1 MIIEVPKPK
10 NSLVQKYKL
19 MIDIVV
25 YLPMSLTCCVFL
37 GYNLFPVLT
46 GSVRPPMLTIG
57 LLLSFEF
64 ILCLILI
71 SALITLW
78 KQRKYLWA
86 EIQCEYSINIDNNI
100 LTVNSDTIGY
110 SWRCRLDEI
119 EEVYICVSGGMA
131 IEKKKSLA
139 EKIFARRIE
148 KERLI
153 DTVELIKRS
162 ITQHGMPAEP
172 APVSGK
178 SKREQ

>member
-19 MIDIVV
+19 MVDIVV
-25 YLPMSLTCCVFL
+25 YLLILLACCVFL

-46 GSVRPPMLTIG
+46 RSVRPPMLTIS

-64 ILCLILI
+64 IFCLILI
-71 SALITLW
+71 STLITLW

-100 LTVNSDTIGY
+100 LTVNSGTTGY
-110 SWRCRLDEI
+110 SWRCMLNEI
-119 EEVYICVSGGMA
+119 EEVYIGVTGGMA
-131 IEKKKSLA
+131 IKKKKSLTK
-139 EKIFARRIE
+139 KIFARRIE

-153 DTVELIKRS
+153 DTVELVKRS
-162 ITQHGMPAEP
+162 MTQHGASAEL
-172 APVSGK
+172 APVSEK
-178 SKREQ
+178 